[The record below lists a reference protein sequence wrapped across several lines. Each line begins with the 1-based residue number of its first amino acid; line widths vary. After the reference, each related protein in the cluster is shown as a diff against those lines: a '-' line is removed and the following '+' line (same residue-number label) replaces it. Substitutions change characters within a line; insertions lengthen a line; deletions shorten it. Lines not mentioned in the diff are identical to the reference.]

1 MRLILDKSDTFGA
14 IASFLCLVH
23 CIVTPFIII
32 ILQTYSSEGII
43 INPIWWKNLDLILL
57 IISLIAVNNSARNT
71 SKKFVK
77 IALWSSWII
86 LSVFILNEKFELFS
100 FSELGTYFSSLS
112 LAGFH
117 VYNLKF
123 CQCNSCEWNTENT

>member
-32 ILQTYSSEGII
+32 VLQTYSSEGII
-43 INPIWWKNLDLILL
+43 INPIWWQNLDLILL
-57 IISLIAVNNSARNT
+57 LISLIAVNHSARNT

-77 IALWSSWII
+77 IALWSCWII
-86 LSVFILNEKFELFS
+86 LSVFILNEKFELLS
-100 FSELGTYFSSLS
+100 LSELGTYFSSLS
-112 LAGFH
+112 LVGFH

-123 CQCNSCEWNTENT
+123 CQCNSCECDTENT

>member
-32 ILQTYSSEGII
+32 VLQTYSPEGII
-43 INPIWWKNLDLILL
+43 INPIWWQNLDLILL
-57 IISLIAVNNSARNT
+57 LISLIAVNHSTRNT

-77 IALWSSWII
+77 IGLWSCFII
-86 LSVFILNEKFELFS
+86 LSVFILNEKFELLS
-100 FSELGTYFSSLS
+100 LSELGTYFSSLS

-123 CQCNSCEWNTENT
+123 CQCNSCECDTENI